1 MKLPDAFTD
10 ACERLG
16 ASLTEHCLHV
26 NVAAQTLTHFHGD
39 TANTLTASTSKRGT
53 GQQIDSFQ
61 TPLGLHRIVE
71 KIGANEPIGT
81 IFKGRRPIE
90 TDEKGNSDAHITD
103 RILWLAGLD
112 AGFNFGGT
120 VDSYDRYIYIHG
132 VGDESNLGQPD
143 SQGCIHLSA
152 TDLLPLFDAVPEG
165 ALVFIS
171 EN

>member
-16 ASLTEHCLHV
+16 ASLTEHNLHV
-26 NVAAQTLTHFHGD
+26 NVAAQTLTHFYGN
-39 TANTLTASTSKRGT
+39 TANTFTASTSKRGA
-53 GQQIDSFQ
+53 GQKIDSLQ

-81 IFKGRRPIE
+81 IFKGRRPIG
-90 TDEKGNSDAHITD
+90 TGGKGRSDAYITD

-112 AGFNFGGT
+112 AGFNLGGT

-132 VGDESNLGQPD
+132 VGDESNLGIPD
-143 SQGCIHLSA
+143 SQGCIHLAA
-152 TDLLPLFDAVPEG
+152 TDLLPLFDVVPKG
-165 ALVFIS
+165 TLVFIS

>member
-16 ASLTEHCLHV
+16 ASLTEHRLHV
-26 NVAAQTLTHFHGD
+26 NIAAQTLTHFHGD
-39 TANTLTASTSKRGT
+39 TTNTFPASTSKRGA
-53 GQQIDSFQ
+53 GQQTGSFQ

-71 KIGANEPIGT
+71 KIGANEPLGT
-81 IFKGRRPIE
+81 IFKGRRPIG
-90 TDEKGNSDAHITD
+90 TGGKGRSGAHITD

-112 AGFNFGGT
+112 PAFNLGGT

-132 VGDESNLGQPD
+132 VGDESNIGQPD
-143 SQGCIHLSA
+143 SQGCIHLAA

-165 ALVFIS
+165 TLVFIS